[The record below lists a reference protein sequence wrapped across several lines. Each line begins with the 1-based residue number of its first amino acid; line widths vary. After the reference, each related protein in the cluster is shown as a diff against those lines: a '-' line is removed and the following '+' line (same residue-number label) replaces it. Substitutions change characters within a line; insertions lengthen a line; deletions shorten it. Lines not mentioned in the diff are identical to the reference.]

1 MVIKLFSN
9 SNKTN
14 GLSIIVSLFIL
25 TLYVSYSFSL
35 GYPFAQAQTF
45 SNMSINNIRSTTF
58 ETFSAN
64 GLISSLIVD
73 TQIDN
78 KSSLAVEEN
87 VGSAVAVVKYI
98 LAGNWSL
105 NVIDQKIRNFDINF
119 TMVHPDGSDWHY
131 HEISNFKIYPDIPLL
146 LDPQGTT
153 FTGIAD
159 IGEDNMDRWF
169 GVQTS
174 IVISDLNTITIYPDQ
189 EDTEN
194 HFQGQPIYGIIQSLT
209 ENGRRI

>member
-1 MVIKLFSN
+1 MIIKLFSN

-25 TLYVSYSFSL
+25 TLYVPYSYSL
-35 GYPFAQAQTF
+35 DYPFAQAQTF

-73 TQIDN
+73 TLIDN
-78 KSSLAVEEN
+78 KSSLAEEIG
-87 VGSAVAVVKYI
+87 GSAIVVKYI

-105 NVIDQKIRNFDINF
+105 NVIDQKIRNFNINF
-119 TMVHPDGSDWHY
+119 THPDGSDWHY

>member
-1 MVIKLFSN
+1 MIIKLFSN

-25 TLYVSYSFSL
+25 TLYVPYSYSL
-35 GYPFAQAQTF
+35 DYPFAEAQTF

-73 TQIDN
+73 TPINN

-87 VGSAVAVVKYI
+87 GSAIVVKYI
-98 LAGNWSL
+98 LTGNWSL
-105 NVIDQKIRNFDINF
+105 NVIDQKIRNFNINF
-119 TMVHPDGSDWHY
+119 TMVHPDGSDWDY
-131 HEISNFKIYPDIPLL
+131 HEISNFKIYPYIPLL
-146 LDPQGTT
+146 LDSQGTT

-159 IGEDNMDRWF
+159 IREDNMDRWF

-174 IVISDLNTITIYPDQ
+174 IVISDLNTITIYLDQ

>member
-1 MVIKLFSN
+1 MIIKLFSN

-14 GLSIIVSLFIL
+14 GLSIIVSSFIL
-25 TLYVSYSFSL
+25 TLYVPYSYSL
-35 GYPFAQAQTF
+35 DYPFAQAQTF

-73 TQIDN
+73 TLIDN
-78 KSSLAVEEN
+78 KSSLAEEIG
-87 VGSAVAVVKYI
+87 GSAIVVKYI

-105 NVIDQKIRNFDINF
+105 NVIDQKIRNFNINF
-119 TMVHPDGSDWHY
+119 THPDGSDWHY

-174 IVISDLNTITIYPDQ
+174 IVI
-189 EDTEN
+189 
-194 HFQGQPIYGIIQSLT
+194 
-209 ENGRRI
+209 